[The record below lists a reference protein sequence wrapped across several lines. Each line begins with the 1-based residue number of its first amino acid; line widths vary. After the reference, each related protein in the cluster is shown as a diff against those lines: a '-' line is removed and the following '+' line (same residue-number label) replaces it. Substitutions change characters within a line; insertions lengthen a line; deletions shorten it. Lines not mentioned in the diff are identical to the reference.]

1 MKAIVLSGGGARGA
15 YQVGVLKAISD
26 ILSEHRLQN
35 PFQILCGVSAGAIN
49 AAALASHLDDF
60 PLAAQ
65 KLTDLWGHLESE
77 QVFRTDAVSL
87 GRIGLQWMGELS
99 FGGLTGGAPGRALL
113 DTSPLGDLIRNN
125 LDFGGIQKNIAA
137 GVMKA
142 LTITALDYRSSE
154 TVTFVQGDPALPDW
168 KKTRRH
174 SEKAVIQAEH
184 VLASSAIPILFLPG
198 QVQDRWFGDGCV
210 RNATP
215 LQPALQLG
223 ADRIFVIGVRR
234 HQEYMGVS
242 SPPSGRGPSVGRII
256 NVLMNSILLDGIE
269 VDHERME
276 RINEFVRRV
285 PEPYRDQLNFRE
297 VKSLF
302 IHPSEDIGA
311 LAAQMS
317 SKLPRIVRY
326 LLKGLGPLEEASE
339 LVSYLLFE
347 KEFTTRLIEMGYRDG
362 MNSREEI
369 IAFVQAP

>member
-26 ILSEHRLQN
+26 ILSEHRLKN
-35 PFQILCGVSAGAIN
+35 PFQIYCGVSAGAIN
-49 AAALASHLDDF
+49 AAAMASQSDDF
-60 PLAAQ
+60 AVATQ
-65 KLTDLWGHLESE
+65 KLTELWGNLESE
-77 QVFRTDAVSL
+77 QVFHTDAVSL

-125 LDFGGIQKNIAA
+125 LDFSGVQKNISN
-137 GVMKA
+137 GTIKA
-142 LTITALDYRSSE
+142 LAITALDYRSSE
-154 TVTFVQGDPALPDW
+154 TVTFVQGDPNLPDW

-174 SEKAVIQAEH
+174 SEKTTIQADH
-184 VLASSAIPILFLPG
+184 ILASSAIPILFLPG
-198 QVQDRWFGDGCV
+198 QVKDRFFGDGCV

-223 ADRIFVIGVRR
+223 ADQIFVIGVRR

-242 SPPSGRGPSVGRII
+242 SPPSGKGPSVGRII

-269 VDHERME
+269 VDHERLE
-276 RINEFVRRV
+276 RINEFIRRV
-285 PEPYRDQLNFRE
+285 PEGYRDNLNFRE
-297 VKSLF
+297 VKSVF

-311 LAAQMS
+311 LASQMS

-362 MNSREEI
+362 MNSRQEI
-369 IAFVQAP
+369 VDFAKAP

>member
-26 ILSEHRLQN
+26 VLSEHKLKN
-35 PFQILCGVSAGAIN
+35 PFQIFCGVSAGAIN
-49 AAALASHLDDF
+49 AAAMAAEAQDF
-60 PLAAQ
+60 PVAVQ
-65 KLTDLWGHLESE
+65 KLTDLWARLTSD

-99 FGGLTGGAPGRALL
+99 FGGLTGGTPGRSLL
-113 DTSPLGDLIRNN
+113 DTSPLGELIRNN
-125 LDFGGIQKNIAA
+125 MDFSGIQKNVASGA
-137 GVMKA
+137 LKA

-154 TVTFVQGDPALPDW
+154 TVTFVQGDPSLPDW

-174 SEKAVIQAEH
+174 SEKTIIQADH

-198 QVQDRWFGDGCV
+198 QVKDRFFGDGCV
-210 RNATP
+210 RNTSP

-223 ADRIFVIGVRR
+223 ADHIFVIGVRR
-234 HQEYMGVS
+234 NQEFMGVS
-242 SPPSGRGPSVGRII
+242 SITSNKGPSVARVI

-269 VDHERME
+269 VDHERLE

-285 PEPYRDQLNFRE
+285 PEQYRDNLNFRM
-297 VKSLF
+297 VNSFF

-339 LVSYLLFE
+339 LISYLLFE
-347 KEFTTRLIEMGYRDG
+347 KEFTSRLIEMGYRDG
-362 MNSREEI
+362 MNMREEI
-369 IAFVQAP
+369 RAFAEA